1 MECPNGNITSLA
13 ECEDN
18 KEEEEN
24 LEVCMM
30 EDQDEVVENVD
41 EGGLLV
47 MRRAL
52 PKTEEPLK
60 DGRVLLSLL
69 EPTPEPTLWMIRI

>member
-1 MECPNGNITSLA
+1 
-13 ECEDN
+13 
-18 KEEEEN
+18 
-24 LEVCMM
+24 MM
-30 EDQDEVVENVD
+30 EEQDEVVENVD

-60 DGRVLLSLL
+60 DGRVLLSLHKL
-69 EPTPEPTLWMIRI
+69 KLLSPNSVCKGLAGRVRVMGL